1 MALKTPYLFRGI
13 NISEA
18 YVRIDRISGGKQ
30 QGSWQGEFSIYQSE
44 AAANS
49 PQPEPALIED
59 EPEQLPDGLTPA
71 LKPDPLLVARVLPQP
86 PLAGFSI
93 TVPWEKAGV
102 PEKLLY
108 AAAKKQEMLS
118 NAVDA

>member
-13 NISEA
+13 NIPDA

-44 AAANS
+44 VAAN
-49 PQPEPALIED
+49 PIQPESAVIEQ
-59 EPEQLPDGLTPA
+59 EPEQLPDGLPLPPKPA
-71 LKPDPLLVARVLPQP
+71 PLPVPRVEPQP

-102 PEKLLY
+102 PEQLLY

-118 NAVDA
+118 NAVDV